1 MASAEKVVIEEP
13 QSTSP
18 DMAIMGA
25 GEKLADGAPPLTVA
39 QVDRVVAALR
49 TSSGESEEQL
59 AA

>member
-1 MASAEKVVIEEP
+1 
-13 QSTSP
+13 
-18 DMAIMGA
+18 MAIMRA

-49 TSSGESEEQL
+49 TSSGESAEQL